1 MNSEQK
7 IDTTALIE
15 KEINDNEVLLF
26 MKGTPVF
33 PMCGFSANVVEI
45 LTKIGSKFHSIN
57 VLDNPEIREDIKKY
71 SNWPT
76 IPQLYIKKEFIG
88 GCDIVK
94 EMYENGELSKIF
106 ESKNITFK
114 KKN

>member
-57 VLDNPEIREDIKKY
+57 VLDNPEIREDFRENLNK
-71 SNWPT
+71 
-76 IPQLYIKKEFIG
+76 FILKRQE
-88 GCDIVK
+88 DNKFITTRTR
-94 EMYENGELSKIF
+94 IF
-106 ESKNITFK
+106 DKDLQII
-114 KKN
+114 